1 MTSWKRAL
9 QREVLTFSIKVRG
22 NKYWH
27 VVSDYCSV
35 EDSYLFRRRWIY
47 PHSIVSPKYSNH
59 QITRL
64 VFLGRS
70 WVTEQKPVRLC
81 LIEIPGKSLAWHL
94 AEVRLE
100 DEALWCTSTASI
112 SPDRQKVFP
121 TSTTQGSKEQQQSVN
136 AANVLLAM
144 NMRSWVNE
152 KLCALFL
159 YHQMCHWIR
168 IIFNCNWPLKPL
180 YIMQ

>member
-1 MTSWKRAL
+1 MHIIKY
-9 QREVLTFSIKVRG
+9 TFSVSWLQNNVLWGCWGYLTVDEIL
-22 NKYWH
+22 NKPIQNLFLETIW
-27 VVSDYCSV
+27 VQTNVTV
-35 EDSYLFRRRWIY
+35 SYLFPRCWIY

-100 DEALWCTSTASI
+100 DEALWCTSTTVQVFLQTYRKYF
-112 SPDRQKVFP
+112 PQVQHKDRRNNN
-121 TSTTQGSKEQQQSVN
+121 S
-136 AANVLLAM
+136 
-144 NMRSWVNE
+144 R
-152 KLCALFL
+152 
-159 YHQMCHWIR
+159 
-168 IIFNCNWPLKPL
+168 
-180 YIMQ
+180 

>member
-1 MTSWKRAL
+1 MHIIKY
-9 QREVLTFSIKVRG
+9 TFSVSWLQNNVLWG
-22 NKYWH
+22 CWKYLTVDEILEKPIQNFFLETIW
-27 VVSDYCSV
+27 VQTNVTV
-35 EDSYLFRRRWIY
+35 SYLFPRCWIY

-94 AEVRLE
+94 GEVRLE

-159 YHQMCHWIR
+159 YH
-168 IIFNCNWPLKPL
+168 
-180 YIMQ
+180 

>member
-1 MTSWKRAL
+1 MHIIKY
-9 QREVLTFSIKVRG
+9 TFSVSWLQNDVLWGCWGYLTVDEIL
-22 NKYWH
+22 NKPIQNLFLETIW
-27 VVSDYCSV
+27 VQTNVTV
-35 EDSYLFRRRWIY
+35 SYLFPRCWIY

-59 QITRL
+59 QITWL

-100 DEALWCTSTASI
+100 DEALWCTSTTSI

-159 YHQMCHWIR
+159 YH
-168 IIFNCNWPLKPL
+168 
-180 YIMQ
+180 